1 MIALAAMFLHPA
13 FAAHAAVGTP
23 IGDAELARVGA
34 AGKVQVF
41 GEARATVLVFF
52 RPGQA
57 RSVEALRELAR
68 CQKTLDGRAL
78 RWVGLV
84 PDSAPA
90 DSVASMVR
98 ESGFRAEVL
107 ADAGDAIYGSIGIA
121 LHPVVVVANSERRL
135 AAFEPFRSV
144 DFCPRVSARV
154 RRALGEID
162 DGQLREALEPAPAAA
177 PVAVPAGRP
186 HRVLAEALL
195 RSGSLDKAV
204 ESARKAVE
212 AEPASA
218 ASHVVMGRVLA
229 ARGDCG
235 AATTAFARA
244 LQLEPANAAARSG
257 TVACRE
263 RP

>member
-1 MIALAAMFLHPA
+1 MFLQPA

-23 IGDAELARVGA
+23 IDDAELARVGTP
-34 AGKVQVF
+34 GTGRVF
-41 GEARATVLVFF
+41 GQARATVLVFF

-57 RSVEALRELAR
+57 RSVEALRELAH
-68 CQKTLDGRAL
+68 CQKTLGGRAL

-98 ESGFRAEVL
+98 ESGFEAEIL
-107 ADAGDAIYGSIGIA
+107 ADAGDAIHGSVGIA
-121 LHPVVVVANSERRL
+121 LHPVVVVANSGRRL

-144 DFCPRVSARV
+144 DFCPHVSARV
-154 RRALGEID
+154 RRALDEID
-162 DGQLREALEPAPAAA
+162 DGQLRDALEPAPAAA
-177 PVAVPAGRP
+177 PGAGLSGKR
-186 HRVLAEALL
+186 HRALAEALL

-229 ARGDCG
+229 ARGECA
-235 AATTAFARA
+235 AATTAFVRA
-244 LQLEPANAAARSG
+244 LGLEPANAAASAG
-257 TVACRE
+257 VVACRE